1 MKRTSSRFRDLAYPL
16 SVRILVVLLALFALC
31 PAQGAK
37 HVVLISI
44 DGFAAYHLNNRALEL
59 PNIRALAKQ
68 GVWYGSSET
77 VFPSV
82 THPSHTTIVTGVSPR
97 RHGVLSNSMTNRET
111 GENFHPT
118 NKVRTDIVKVPTLF
132 DAAKQKGLKTAAFFW
147 PETKDDPSVDFN
159 VPEVFTPE
167 SKGDIKAV
175 SPAILDELRKAGVG
189 IDLYFERYGSELAG
203 AADVVLAEAAS
214 YAIERHKPNLL
225 AIHLLVTDKTQ
236 HAYGPHHYKSQWALS
251 RADYCVGL
259 LREAARK
266 AGIEDETVFIVTA
279 DHGFHSVYQEMNIRP
294 AFAEAGLL
302 GKVKLEGG
310 GWTVSVVL
318 PEGFADEAA
327 LDGVFDRLRDH
338 PNIARI
344 VSQEEIH
351 ELGQPRFVESPYAY
365 GHYLIIPD
373 IDTHLVV
380 DSSTSTM
387 ERRPKKKPSHGH
399 GYLPS
404 HPRMYPSLVLAGDGV
419 KKAVTLPHARNLDI
433 APTIA
438 KLLGLEMPDVE
449 GSPLNE
455 ALETK

>member
-1 MKRTSSRFRDLAYPL
+1 VRL
-16 SVRILVVLLALFALC
+16 SIALLALLAISS
-31 PAQGAK
+31 AQGAK

-44 DGFAAYHLNNRALEL
+44 DGFAAYHLTNEALEL

-97 RHGVLSNSMTNRET
+97 RHGVLNNSMTNRET
-111 GENFHPT
+111 GETFHPT
-118 NKVRTDIVKVPTLF
+118 NKARTEIVKVPTLF
-132 DAAKQKGLKTAAFFW
+132 DSAKKKGLKTAAFFW
-147 PETKDDPSVDFN
+147 PETKDDPSIDFN

-167 SKGDIKAV
+167 GKGDINAV
-175 SPAILDELRKAGVG
+175 SPAILDELKKAGVG

-203 AADVVLAEAAS
+203 ASDVVLAEAAA
-214 YAIERHKPNLL
+214 YAIEKHQPNLL

-236 HAYGPHHYKSQWALS
+236 HEYGPHHYKSQWALS

-266 AGIEDETVFIVTA
+266 AGIEDETVFVVTA
-279 DHGFHSVYQEMNIRP
+279 DHGFHSVYHEMNIRP

-302 GKVKLEGG
+302 DKVKLKGG

-318 PEGFADEAA
+318 PEGFSDHAA
-327 LDGVFDRLRDH
+327 LGKVFQRLLVL

-344 VSQEEIH
+344 VSQDEIH
-351 ELGQPRFVESPYAY
+351 SLGQPRFEESSYSS

-380 DSSTSTM
+380 DSATSSM
-387 ERRPKKKPSHGH
+387 DRRPKKRPSHGH

-404 HPRMYPSLVLAGDGV
+404 HPRMYPSLVLSGDGV
-419 KKAVTLPHARNLDI
+419 KSGVTLPHARNLDI

-438 KLLGLEMPDVE
+438 ELLGMELADVE
-449 GSPLNE
+449 GE
-455 ALETK
+455 ALDEALK